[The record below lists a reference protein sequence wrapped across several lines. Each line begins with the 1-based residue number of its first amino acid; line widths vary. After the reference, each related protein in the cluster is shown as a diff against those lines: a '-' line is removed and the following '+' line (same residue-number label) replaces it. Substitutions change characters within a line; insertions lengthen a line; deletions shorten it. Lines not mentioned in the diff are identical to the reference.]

1 MPHQSDATSSLQSER
16 FLSALVGKPIIV
28 HTLVSGQETR
38 ARFGAAQAGMIYGG
52 LEANYPDAL
61 VLALGEHGQPG
72 GGKILVYKQAI
83 VAVEVPGATTP

>member
-1 MPHQSDATSSLQSER
+1 MPQESDANKSRQSER

-28 HTLVSGQETR
+28 HTLVSGQEMR
-38 ARFGAAQAGMIYGG
+38 ARFGAAQAGTIYGR

-61 VLALGEHGQPG
+61 VLDIGEHGQPG

-83 VAVEVPGATTP
+83 VAVEAPGATVP